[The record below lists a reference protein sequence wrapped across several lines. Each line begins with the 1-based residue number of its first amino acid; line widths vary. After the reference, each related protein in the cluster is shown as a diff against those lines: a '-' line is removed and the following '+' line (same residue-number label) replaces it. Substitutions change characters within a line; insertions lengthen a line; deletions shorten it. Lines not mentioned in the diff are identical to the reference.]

1 MLDFK
6 QLNKSL
12 GILDKTVSK
21 FGSYIDTIHKAI
33 KRMPTVLININYKQY
48 TKDIERMKKALIS
61 ELE

>member
-33 KRMPTVLININYKQY
+33 KRMPTVLININYK
-48 TKDIERMKKALIS
+48 
-61 ELE
+61 